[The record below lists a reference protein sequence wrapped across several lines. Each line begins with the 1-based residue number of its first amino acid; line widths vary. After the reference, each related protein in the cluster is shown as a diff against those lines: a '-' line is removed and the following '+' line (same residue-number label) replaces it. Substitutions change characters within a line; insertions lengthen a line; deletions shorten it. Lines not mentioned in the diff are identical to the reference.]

1 MRALGQIKLQKVFK
15 VDLALR
21 SLLEPKEKMMK
32 SRKELSQEQE
42 HLQSRKSLLQT
53 TLTMLKGLILWK
65 VMPLVRMIGAKPA
78 FSDM

>member
-1 MRALGQIKLQKVFK
+1 MIPRKKKLK
-15 VDLALR
+15 
-21 SLLEPKEKMMK
+21 P
-32 SRKELSQEQE
+32 EQE
-42 HLQSRKSLLQT
+42 HLQIRKSLLQT